1 MADFSNVQM
10 SLQRGAGA
18 IQNNKYISAITNG
31 LMSAMPITIVGALG
45 SLVNSFPV
53 QGYQDFLVN
62 TGLKAITVIP
72 SEITTN
78 LLAIYVV
85 YLIAAKFAESYD
97 IDGTPAGILALMSFL
112 IVTPF
117 NYSEANTLASL
128 PATWMGAPGLFTAFL
143 VALLSAKVYT
153 IFKIKGWVIK
163 MPDGVPPTVSKSFS
177 GLVPGLVLAV
187 IAMVIRYVMTLTAYA
202 DIHSFIFSVVAAPL
216 TKLGGSFTA
225 LLVAMFAAQILWLVG
240 VHGAMVV
247 YSVFMPIWTPLGTEN
262 LAAYNAGLEIP
273 NIVSGSMFGMVVF
286 MGSGA
291 TLGLALAMLRA
302 KSEQYRVLGKLSL
315 IPNICG
321 INEPIIF
328 GMPIIMNFTL
338 AIPFILVPLI
348 IAVTSYLGMLTG
360 ILPYLPGIAVPLG
373 VPVIINGL
381 MAGGWRWAVY
391 QALMIGVSYFVYLP
405 FFKVMDKAAYK
416 QEVEAQ
422 QQTEATELDNALV

>member
-1 MADFSNVQM
+1 
-10 SLQRGAGA
+10 
-18 IQNNKYISAITNG
+18 
-31 LMSAMPITIVGALG
+31 
-45 SLVNSFPV
+45 
-53 QGYQDFLVN
+53 
-62 TGLKAITVIP
+62 
-72 SEITTN
+72 
-78 LLAIYVV
+78 
-85 YLIAAKFAESYD
+85 
-97 IDGTPAGILALMSFL
+97 
-112 IVTPF
+112 
-117 NYSEANTLASL
+117 
-128 PATWMGAPGLFTAFL
+128 
-143 VALLSAKVYT
+143 
-153 IFKIKGWVIK
+153 
-163 MPDGVPPTVSKSFS
+163 
-177 GLVPGLVLAV
+177 
-187 IAMVIRYVMTLTAYA
+187 MTLTAFG

-291 TLGLALAMLRA
+291 TLGLAMAMLRA

-391 QALMIGVSYFVYLP
+391 QALMIAVSYFVYLP
-405 FFKVMDKAAYK
+405 FFKVMDKSAYK

-422 QQTEATELDNALV
+422 QQTEATEFDNALV